1 MKNIKLTIQGNSI
14 NCKLS
19 SDNELYSSVRLFE
32 SSKYIA
38 PSENDEPFDPFYVTS
53 IFDLINMVK
62 AVKIEYQKKV

>member
-19 SDNELYSSVRLFE
+19 CDNELYSAVRLFE

-38 PSENDEPFDPFYVTS
+38 PSENDEPFEPFYVTS